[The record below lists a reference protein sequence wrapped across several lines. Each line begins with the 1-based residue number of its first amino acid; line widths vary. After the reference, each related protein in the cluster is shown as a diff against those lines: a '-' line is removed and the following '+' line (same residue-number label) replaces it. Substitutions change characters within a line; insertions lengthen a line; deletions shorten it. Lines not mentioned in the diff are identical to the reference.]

1 MKLAPGF
8 KAFIAVGI
16 FTLHQAMV
24 AIQGPK
30 TMIALLEVHSQCLTG
45 KMW

>member
-8 KAFIAVGI
+8 KAFIAVGV

-30 TMIALLEVHSQCLTG
+30 TMIALFEVHSQCLAVR
-45 KMW
+45 M